1 VLLAAIATLG
11 LQAEVFEKAHR
22 LSGYYNYD
30 NKQSA
35 EIVIPKAQF
44 GRIGSYSYVDV
55 GFAKTA
61 DGSYTMLTDG
71 HIPAMVADPK
81 NPSGPKVKIEDAVQS
96 AYAKVNGDSAIKTVL
111 TKTIPRLKALG
122 KIPANATVR
131 KQTVGGTTRVLVS
144 Y

>member
-1 VLLAAIATLG
+1 VYD
-11 LQAEVFEKAHR
+11 KAHR

-30 NKQSA
+30 NKKTA
-35 EIVIPKAQF
+35 EIVIPKSEF
-44 GRIGSYSYVDV
+44 TRIGSYSYVDV
-55 GFAKTA
+55 GFAQTA

-71 HIPAMVADPK
+71 HIPAMVKDPK
-81 NPSGPKVKIEDAVQS
+81 GGTKTVKIEDAVQA
-96 AYAKVNGDSAIKTVL
+96 AYAKVNGDTAVKTVL

-131 KQTVGGTTRVLVS
+131 RQALPNGTTRVLVS